1 MGESIM
7 IYFGLCLGVTLA
19 CYARVS
25 TADQQLD
32 RQIESITHYAQNR
45 LGASLQDVDGIGA
58 TVLADDGDWS

>member
-19 CYARVS
+19 CYAHVS

-58 TVLADDGDWS
+58 TVLADDGDRS